1 MERMILRR
9 LLNADVAIALV
20 MLVLGGYWTVAAVPY
35 GLWRGSTP
43 GTGFLPF
50 WYGVL
55 IVLLALAILVQR
67 LRITDDRQAAT
78 ESPVKPLLIL
88 LIVAVAIIG
97 LEVVGFIPSILATL
111 LLLFI
116 VVERLP
122 IVASAVVAVVTT
134 AVLYLMFEKWLG
146 VPLPHGLLGA

>member
-1 MERMILRR
+1 MILRR
-9 LLNADVAIALV
+9 FLNADVAIALV
-20 MLVLGGYWTVAAVPY
+20 MLVLGCYWAIAAVPY

-50 WYGVL
+50 WYGIL
-55 IVLLALAILVQR
+55 IVLLAVAILFQR
-67 LRITDDRQAAT
+67 LRNADDSQSAI

-88 LIVAVAIIG
+88 LIVAAAIVG
-97 LEVVGFIPSILATL
+97 LEVVGFIPAILATL

-122 IVASAVVAVVTT
+122 LVASAVIAVVTT

-146 VPLPHGLLGA
+146 VPLPQGLLGA